1 MMAEDIRLA
10 TAAELTALAAEVY
23 KKANSSDLSS
33 EGYLKRRIVGTLPS
47 VPVMYDFEDGLPRFT
62 IPMINGDIKGVSE
75 ILEDESD
82 NKYQSVCSTGAEG
95 ASTTI
100 VSSSVVY
107 SELDLS
113 AVSSGSSEVV
123 IEFDF
128 KMQRNGRMRAAI
140 GDLETLRKITG
151 DTKYETDG
159 IAADIFSNADN
170 TFQICGSGGAHES
183 FFGAWLH
190 CRFEINVAAQSVKYS
205 VTNREDASDT
215 QMGTADFRGACD
227 GITGIALYTW
237 LADDT
242 VCFDNIKILTAGEI
256 DIDERAIYIV
266 KKEDVCCF
274 YIYMDGSP
282 VLIGRSDLSVILN
295 DLISR
300 VGALESKE
308 GGWL

>member
-1 MMAEDIRLA
+1 MAEDIRLA
-10 TAAELTALAAEVY
+10 TAAELTALAAEVD
-23 KKANSSDLSS
+23 KKANSADLSS

-47 VPVMYDFEDGLPRFT
+47 VPVIYDFEDGIPRFT
-62 IPMINGDIKGVSE
+62 APMLGGGVKGVSN
-75 ILEDESD
+75 ILEDESG

-95 ASTTI
+95 ASATI
-100 VSSSVVY
+100 GASSVVY

-113 AVSSGSSEVV
+113 AVTGGFSDIV

-170 TFQICGSGGAHES
+170 AFQICGSGGAHES

-190 CRFEINVAAQSVKYS
+190 CRFEIDVGARSVKYS
-205 VTNREDASDT
+205 VTNSADAADVQS
-215 QMGTADFRGACD
+215 GTADFRGTC
-227 GITGIALYTW
+227 GGVTGMALYTW

-242 VCFDNIKILTAGEI
+242 VCFDNIKVTVLDGADDRTV
-256 DIDERAIYIV
+256 YIV
-266 KKEDVCCF
+266 KNDNVCSE
-274 YIYMDGSP
+274 YIYIDGSP
-282 VLIGRSDLSVILN
+282 VRIGGSDTIEIINELIER
-295 DLISR
+295 IS
-300 VGALESKE
+300 ALESE
-308 GGWL
+308 VL